1 MCTGCRSVGVAAAT
15 SDVARPRAHKARQVV
30 DGWLAGRAGGDGLL
44 VLAVVVAAGVEE
56 VDVLGEAAAALLGD
70 TDACTGDTDACQQ
83 SFVP

>member
-1 MCTGCRSVGVAAAT
+1 M
-15 SDVARPRAHKARQVV
+15 ARPRARKARRAV
-30 DGWLAGRAGGDGLL
+30 GRLAGRAGGDGLL